1 MTGREVFAAVCL
13 TVLGLGCGCPMPDRS
28 ESAARRCV
36 ADNGTVEWE
45 FDIPG
50 GLSGCDGI
58 EFDFLAEGLEE
69 FDTFEVRFRSGKGGY
84 LGLGEWPQLGRD
96 AERLAEEVNVLRDLG
111 CGGFVVFD
119 FTERALDAM
128 AFRMRQK
135 EIGKQ

>member
-1 MTGREVFAAVCL
+1 MTGRTVFAAALLVAL
-13 TVLGLGCGCPMPDRS
+13 VLGCSTPERS

-69 FDTFEVRFRSGKGGY
+69 FDTFEVRFRSGKGG
-84 LGLGEWPQLGRD
+84 
-96 AERLAEEVNVLRDLG
+96 
-111 CGGFVVFD
+111 
-119 FTERALDAM
+119 
-128 AFRMRQK
+128 
-135 EIGKQ
+135 